1 MEQAPEPTKNTSP
14 PYPPV
19 SDPRQVRF
27 ESAQRAWK
35 RLGMSLFSVTP
46 KGLARGILI
55 LGALAVLAWLSEASW
70 PALLPFI
77 VGGVLAYIV
86 SPLVDFFDR
95 LMPRY
100 LAALLGILLVLG
112 GIGALL
118 WAIIPPLVSQTV
130 ALVQHIPPDSTLRDL
145 SNLLIVRL
153 QFLPPNLRSLVAEAI
168 HNNTTQMQE
177 SLRAFIPAL
186 FSTSA
191 ILQLMNAIGFILG
204 LVVLPTWLLTVLK
217 DQPRARRTLLNV
229 LPAGIRADF
238 WAVLRILDRAFG
250 TFFRGQVLVGLATG
264 LATYLGLRVLIRLGA
279 PDSPYMVTLAVMA
292 GLLQLIPEIGPL
304 VNILLTAFIA
314 YRVSGM
320 LALYVLGLY
329 LGIQFLIGKL
339 VKDRIE
345 QRIIDVNPALL
356 VLIIV
361 ALSQLG
367 FFWLFLAAPVAGVT
381 RDLFRYFY
389 GRLSE
394 PPRPAG
400 LLPGEPLPARVP
412 QPAAAAPRR
421 KTPLIYQRL
430 QKKPGRQKVS

>member
-1 MEQAPEPTKNTSP
+1 MEQTPDTTTYTSP
-14 PYPPV
+14 PVQPGR
-19 SDPRQVRF
+19 DLRQERF

-35 RLGMSLFSVTP
+35 LLGMSLFSVTP
-46 KGLARGILI
+46 KGLARGILM
-55 LGALAVLAWLSEASW
+55 LGALAVLVWLSIASW

-86 SPLVDFFDR
+86 FPLVNFFDR

-112 GIGALL
+112 GFVALL
-118 WAIIPPLVSQTV
+118 WVIIPPLVSQTV
-130 ALVQHIPPDSTLRDL
+130 ALVQQIPPDLTLKDI
-145 SNLLIVRL
+145 SNMLIVQL
-153 QFLPPNLRSLVAEAI
+153 QFLPPNLKALVIEAI
-168 HNNTTQMQE
+168 NKTSAHMQE
-177 SLRAFIPAL
+177 NIHAFFPAL
-186 FSTSA
+186 FSTNS

-217 DQPRARRTLLNV
+217 DQPRAQRTLLNI
-229 LPAGIRADF
+229 LPTGIRTDF
-238 WAVLRILDRAFG
+238 WAMMRIIDRAFG

-264 LATYLGLRVLIRLGA
+264 LATYLGLRVLVRLGA

-304 VNILLTAFIA
+304 INILLTTFIA

-329 LGIQFLIGKL
+329 LSIQFLIGKL

-381 RDLFRYFY
+381 RDLFRYIY

-400 LLPGEPLPARVP
+400 LLPGEPLPARAPVQPTVP
-412 QPAAAAPRR
+412 LQR
-421 KTPLIYQRL
+421 KTPLVYQRM